1 MTFAG
6 RRHHIHWRAL
16 RDALKKQDLLLLFG
30 LFVLATTTYAFL
42 EFAEMIQPS
51 SETLDTRLLL
61 ALRHPERLDD
71 PVGPEW
77 LPGAMREVTA
87 LGSWPVVTLV
97 VLFTLGLLLIQRRWL
112 SALLVVAAVGGG
124 AAAMDL
130 LKATFERPRP
140 DAVPHLVEVLSLSFP
155 SGHATIAV
163 VTYVTLGAMAT
174 HLAERRIVRVYLLCA
189 AISLALLVG
198 LTRIYLGV
206 HYPSD
211 VLAGWCLGLGW
222 ASLCLIATR
231 LVVRR
236 GRTPHSAQTQAEK

>member
-87 LGSWPVVTLV
+87 LGS
-97 VLFTLGLLLIQRRWL
+97 
-112 SALLVVAAVGGG
+112 
-124 AAAMDL
+124 
-130 LKATFERPRP
+130 
-140 DAVPHLVEVLSLSFP
+140 
-155 SGHATIAV
+155 
-163 VTYVTLGAMAT
+163 
-174 HLAERRIVRVYLLCA
+174 
-189 AISLALLVG
+189 
-198 LTRIYLGV
+198 
-206 HYPSD
+206 
-211 VLAGWCLGLGW
+211 
-222 ASLCLIATR
+222 
-231 LVVRR
+231 
-236 GRTPHSAQTQAEK
+236 